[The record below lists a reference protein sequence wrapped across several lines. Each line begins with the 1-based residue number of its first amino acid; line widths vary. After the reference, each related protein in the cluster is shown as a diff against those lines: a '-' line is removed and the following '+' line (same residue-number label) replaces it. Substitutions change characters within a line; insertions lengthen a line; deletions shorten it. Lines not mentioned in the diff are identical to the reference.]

1 MMCFFVKQEME
12 LKEVL
17 NVIQDLKKEKLVQ
30 EEEVI
35 LVI

>member
-1 MMCFFVKQEME
+1 VKQDME
-12 LKEVL
+12 LKEAL
-17 NVIQDLKKEKLVQ
+17 NEIQDLKKEKLVQ

>member
-12 LKEVL
+12 RKEVL
-17 NVIQDLKKEKLVQ
+17 NEIQDLKKEKLVQ

>member
-1 MMCFFVKQEME
+1 VKQELE

-17 NVIQDLKKEKLVQ
+17 NEIQDLKKEKLVQ

-35 LVI
+35 QVI